1 METGEGCAKE
11 NTISTDGSAV
21 LCNTSLHSQLHFHSL
36 NPHNMTLPI
45 QSEYI
50 TAFLCG
56 LLVFN
61 ILLLIATFATI
72 PAILDSPLL
81 GPLYALCLQLVV
93 AIFAVRLFYQATNQ
107 MFELRNKKT
116 IVLILVYGVFP
127 LPIMVIKVT
136 GGLLSMVCGCR
147 C

>member
-1 METGEGCAKE
+1 MHYPLIKSYNIFL
-11 NTISTDGSAV
+11 NTY
-21 LCNTSLHSQLHFHSL
+21 LHSQLQFHNL
-36 NPHNMTLPI
+36 NPHNMALPV

-56 LLVFN
+56 LLAFN
-61 ILLLIATFATI
+61 ILLIATLTTI

-93 AIFAVRLFYQATNQ
+93 AVFAIRLFYQATNQ
-107 MFELRNKKT
+107 TFRLRNKKT
-116 IVLILVYGVFP
+116 IVLVLVYGVFP
-127 LPIMVIKVT
+127 LPIMVVKVA
-136 GGLLSMVCGCR
+136 GGLLPMMCGCR